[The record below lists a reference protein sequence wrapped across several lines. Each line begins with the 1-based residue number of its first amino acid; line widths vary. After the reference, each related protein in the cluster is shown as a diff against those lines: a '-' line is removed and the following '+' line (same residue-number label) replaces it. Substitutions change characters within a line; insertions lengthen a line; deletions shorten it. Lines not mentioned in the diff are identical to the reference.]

1 MRIQSFLTI
10 TIVWLVMYQYQVVKK
25 IRRHMKEKKDSYINM
40 ELGSPRKDDDGWM
53 HAIVSRRKLYDEF
66 KGVVN
71 MNNNPMF
78 DTRAYKVEFA
88 DGKT

>member
-1 MRIQSFLTI
+1 
-10 TIVWLVMYQYQVVKK
+10 
-25 IRRHMKEKKDSYINM
+25 
-40 ELGSPRKDDDGWM
+40 M

-78 DTRAYKVEFA
+78 DTRAYKVEFD